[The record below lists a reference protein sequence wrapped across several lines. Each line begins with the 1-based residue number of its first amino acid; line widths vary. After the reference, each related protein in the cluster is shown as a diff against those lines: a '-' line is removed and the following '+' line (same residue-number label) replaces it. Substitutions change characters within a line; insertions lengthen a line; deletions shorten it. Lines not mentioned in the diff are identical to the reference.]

1 MSEAH
6 PMSPWPPAP
15 ENETQQAWGGYYFV
29 GQPSAQPIQPSDWSM
44 IYQPFPRQI
53 TPSAQM
59 SMVEQEPALTP
70 GNADLGLSA
79 RELMGR
85 APGWLLRSG
94 MSVVA
99 GAAALLLIL
108 AAIIRSPE
116 VITGRLT
123 LNGANPAV
131 AVVARQSGNI
141 EKLMV
146 KENQAVQQGA
156 ILAVLKNSADSS
168 AVLRLHS
175 EAMKLQPFLADA
187 EQFATLNLGA
197 ETQLGSVQAGYG
209 DFVTSYRNYESL
221 IADKHAEQML
231 EVMRQQLTNKR
242 AQLSAME
249 DQAGNAKRETDL
261 ARQNF
266 AALQKLRDSGVI
278 SPAEY
283 RERERQA
290 LEQERQRSTVE
301 KTKLDEQIG
310 AAEYEKQIHDL
321 AHQRAEALRTA
332 RLALAESTRK
342 LLAAIEVWENDFV
355 LKSPVDG
362 HVAFYDF
369 WADQQFVTAGKSV
382 FIVAPAVSKL
392 TGRLPVKNGG
402 AGKIKAGQKVL
413 IRLDDYPDREFGT
426 VVGTVRGVSLVAQ
439 QGEHLTTVEVPYP
452 LKTHLGREL
461 PFKQEMTGESR
472 VVTEDRSLLSCIFD
486 SIRQALNPPKTS

>member
-1 MSEAH
+1 MPDVNSA
-6 PMSPWPPAP
+6 SSWPYAP
-15 ENETQQAWGGYYFV
+15 QNESQQAWGGYYV
-29 GQPSAQPIQPSDWSM
+29 AGQESKGPIQPSDWSL
-44 IYQPFPRQI
+44 IQQPFPRQVM
-53 TPSAQM
+53 PAAQGRM
-59 SMVEQEPALTP
+59 TDYEPDLTP

-85 APGWLLRSG
+85 APGWLLQSG
-94 MSVVA
+94 MMTMAV
-99 GAAALLLIL
+99 AAALLLVL

-116 VITGRLT
+116 VIVGKLT

-146 KENQAVQQGA
+146 AENQAVKQGA
-156 ILAVLKNSADSS
+156 ILAVLKNSADSN

-187 EQFATLNLGA
+187 NQFVVLNLAA
-197 ETQLGSVQAGYG
+197 ETQLGSVQASYG

-231 EVMRQQLTNKR
+231 DVMRQQLASKR
-242 AQLSAME
+242 AQLSTME

-266 AALQKLRDSGVI
+266 AALQKLHQSGVI

-321 AHQRAEALRTA
+321 AHQRAEALRLA

-342 LLAAIEVWENDFV
+342 LLAAIEAWESDFV

-362 HVAFYDF
+362 RVAFYDF

-382 FIVAPAVSKL
+382 FIVAPEVSKL

-439 QGEHLTTVEVPYP
+439 QGEHLITVEVPYP

-486 SIRQALNPPKTS
+486 SIRQALNPPKMS